1 MEVTRRSS
9 NAAYPPPPKPTE
21 VYSLPLPEII
31 EVKSTPQF
39 KPAEINLSP
48 VVDEA
53 EVPKA
58 KLLEKVL
65 SYLLIDANEAMQM
78 GSEWSQ
84 KPLSFCFLS
93 VLYPTKIPLCNFI
106 FQSAF
111 GKYYRP
117 SLFPHCV
124 TLQP

>member
-9 NAAYPPPPKPTE
+9 KAAYPPPPKPTE

-39 KPAEINLSP
+39 KPAEIHLSP

-58 KLLEKVL
+58 KLLAKVF
-65 SYLLIDANEAMQM
+65 SCLLIDANEAMQV
-78 GSEWSQ
+78 GSEGSQ
-84 KPLSFCFLS
+84 KPFEFLRPVSFVS
-93 VLYPTKIPLCNFI
+93 KQNFI
-106 FQSAF
+106 
-111 GKYYRP
+111 
-117 SLFPHCV
+117 
-124 TLQP
+124 